1 MILLN
6 VASGITDLDD
16 DVMTNVP
23 QAESVAEA
31 TEIWGSEDNLLHAL
45 NAKLKQDATQ
55 GPKQP
60 LRDALADHGEGSD
73 EWAAALVTY
82 REATEAYRPTG
93 RKGGSRPGGITRKQE
108 TQAMDRLAA
117 QDPEKYAEIMA
128 GLLD

>member
-1 MILLN
+1 MILAN
-6 VASGITDLDD
+6 VASTITGLDD
-16 DVMTNVP
+16 AVMTNVP

-31 TEIWGSEDNLLHAL
+31 LEIWGSEDNLLHAL

-60 LRDALADHGEGSD
+60 LRDAFSDHGVGSD
-73 EWAAALVTY
+73 EWDAALVTY

-108 TQAMDRLAA
+108 REAFDRLAT
-117 QDPEKYAEIMA
+117 QDPERYAEIMQS
-128 GLLD
+128 LLD